1 MSADQPADPW
11 QRLRG
16 LTAARIGLPRSGA
29 SLATVP
35 LLALRYAQ
43 AEARDAVHTAL
54 DPAALQALVGPLLV
68 VQSAARDRAEYL
80 LRPDLGRQL
89 APETAL
95 PTGEH
100 DLAIA
105 LVDGLSARAVQ
116 EHAPPLLAALRPLLA
131 GWRLA
136 PLVAVLQGRVAAGDR
151 AAMALG
157 AASVLVL
164 IGERPGLSAP
174 DSMGAYLTWAPRA
187 DSVDAARNCVSN
199 IRPAG
204 LLPAEAARRIAW
216 LLQAMR
222 ARRLS
227 GVALTDAAPV
237 EVPRTEILDTGG
249 STALSDSATSV
260 ER

>member
-1 MSADQPADPW
+1 MDDPW

-29 SLATVP
+29 SLATAP
-35 LLALRYAQ
+35 MLALRGAQ
-43 AEARDAVHTAL
+43 AQARDAVHTAL
-54 DPAALQALVGPLLV
+54 DTAALQAAVGPLLV

-89 APETAL
+89 APGTAL
-95 PTGEH
+95 PGGEH

-116 EHAPPLLAALRPLLA
+116 EHAPILLAALRPLLA
-131 GWRLA
+131 GWRVA
-136 PLVAVLQGRVAAGDR
+136 PLVAVRQGRVAVGDKV
-151 AAMALG
+151 AIALG

-174 DSMGAYLTWAPRA
+174 DSLGAYLTWAPCV

-204 LLPAEAARRIAW
+204 LQPADAARRVAW

-227 GVALTDAAPV
+227 GVALKDDAPMPVLNTD
-237 EVPRTEILDTGG
+237 ILDSEGPP
-249 STALSDSATSV
+249 ALSDDATIL